1 MSELKNVIIE
11 KKEGHVAVV
20 KIENMAALNALSS
33 DVCAQLEAAF
43 DEVGSMDDVYC
54 VVLIG
59 SSTVNKKGKT
69 VNSFVAGADIAEM
82 STMSVEQGKAFG
94 NIGNRVFRKIES
106 FKRPVIAAVNGFCL
120 GGGCEIAMSCDI
132 RLASENAM
140 FGQPETGLGI
150 TPGFGGTQRLARIV
164 GMGKAKEMIYTA
176 RGNYSA
182 QQALEMGLVN
192 YVYPLDNLMD
202 EAIKLAQEIAAQA
215 PIAVSLCK
223 EAINVGMQMDI
234 DSALKL
240 ESNIFGECFATEDQ
254 KYGMSYFLD
263 KNRDKPA
270 KEFKNK

>member
-1 MSELKNVIIE
+1 MTDVIIE
-11 KKEGHVAVV
+11 KKGHVAIV
-20 KIENMAALNALSS
+20 KIEHMQAMNALSS
-33 DVCAQLEAAF
+33 DICAQIEEAF
-43 DEVGSMDDVYC
+43 DEVGKMDDVYC
-54 VVLIG
+54 VVLTG

-69 VNSFVAGADIAEM
+69 VNSFVAGADISEM

-94 NIGNRVFRKIES
+94 NTGNRVFRKIEN

-132 RLASENAM
+132 RLASENAV

-150 TPGFGGTQRLARIV
+150 TPGFGGTQRLARLV

-176 RGNYSA
+176 RGNYTA

-192 YVYPLDNLMD
+192 YVYPLENLMD
-202 EAIKLAQEIAAQA
+202 EAVKLAEEIAAQA
-215 PIAVSLCK
+215 PIAVAMCK

-240 ESNIFGECFATEDQ
+240 ESNIFGECFSTEDQ

>member
-1 MSELKNVIIE
+1 MTDVVIE
-11 KKEGHVAVV
+11 KKNHVAIV
-20 KIENMAALNALSS
+20 KIEHMQAMNALSS
-33 DVCAQLEAAF
+33 DICAQLEEAF
-43 DEVGSMDDVYC
+43 DEVGKMDDVYC
-54 VVLIG
+54 VVLTG
-59 SSTVNKKGKT
+59 SSIVNKKGKT
-69 VNSFVAGADIAEM
+69 VNSFVAGADISEM
-82 STMSVEQGKAFG
+82 STMSVAEGKAFG
-94 NIGNRVFRKIES
+94 NTGNRVFRKIET
-106 FKRPVIAAVNGFCL
+106 FKRPVIAAINGFCL
-120 GGGCEIAMSCDI
+120 GGGCEIAMACDI

-176 RGNYSA
+176 RGSYSA
-182 QQALEMGLVN
+182 QQALDMGLVN
-192 YVYPLDNLMD
+192 YVYPLESLMD
-202 EAIKLAQEIAAQA
+202 EAVKLAEEISAQA

-223 EAINVGMQMDI
+223 EAINVGLQTDL